1 MLDDLADR
9 DGVAFLVGGTG
20 LYLRAVA
27 RGLDLDA
34 LPDDPAVR
42 AELLKELYTRL
53 RSAKN
58 AKEVEPITEA
68 IEASLARQAPGPESG
83 RNSRTGAKLEKF
95 YETLE
100 REETAT
106 DWLAKLYAI
115 SKATGVEMQ
124 SATYK
129 TDVPEKAARIERYE
143 ITLPVSGTYAQLRDF
158 LGRALGEIPV
168 LSLDQINLRRES
180 RREAEIQAE
189 LRLTLHLV
197 KP

>member
-1 MLDDLADR
+1 MKDQLLRLKADLGRSGLLA
-9 DGVAFLVGGTG
+9 VLLLALALSFHTLVVQP
-20 LYLRAVA
+20 LR
-27 RGLDLDA
+27 
-34 LPDDPAVR
+34 
-42 AELLKELYTRL
+42 
-53 RSAKN
+53 AKN
-58 AKEVEPITEA
+58 AGL
-68 IEASLARQAPGPESG
+68 EASISRQAPGPVA
-83 RNSRTGAKLEKF
+83 RTGQKLEKL
-95 YETLE
+95 YDTLG

-124 SATYK
+124 SANYK
-129 TDVPEKAARIERYE
+129 TDAAEKGSRIERYE

-158 LGRALGEIPV
+158 LGRALAEIPV
-168 LSLDQINLRRES
+168 LSLDQINLRREH